1 MLPRYGCVEYNDCG
15 VHVDKSELT
24 DDGNS
29 KPQRRRVRYS
39 GTHPKEF
46 SQKYKEHAI
55 DAHPELL
62 EHLRA
67 KGKTPAG
74 THIPILTGPIMAA
87 LSPRAGEVVAD
98 CTLGYGGH
106 ATAFLERI
114 GPTGKLVGLDVDGP
128 HLERTRQRL
137 SNIDVPMYFYRSNFA
152 GLGGVMQKEGLAGFD
167 IIFADLGVSSMQIDD
182 PSRGMSYKHD
192 GPLDMRMDDRHK
204 QTAADLLATLGQKE
218 LAEALWELAD
228 EPDHKAIAQQI
239 IIQRAA
245 QPLTIISQLVEL
257 VLEVKGLT
265 LKEWKRQVRSA
276 PGLLH
281 PAARTFQALRILV
294 NDELGALKALLRA
307 APYCLRAG
315 GRIGII
321 SFHSGEDRLVK
332 KAFAQGLE
340 EELYVAIAEEVI
352 VPDKDEI
359 AANPRSRSAKFRWAM
374 RNLTI

>member
-1 MLPRYGCVEYNDCG
+1 
-15 VHVDKSELT
+15 
-24 DDGNS
+24 
-29 KPQRRRVRYS
+29 
-39 GTHPKEF
+39 
-46 SQKYKEHAI
+46 
-55 DAHPELL
+55 
-62 EHLRA
+62 
-67 KGKTPAG
+67 
-74 THIPILTGPIMAA
+74 
-87 LSPRAGEVVAD
+87 
-98 CTLGYGGH
+98 
-106 ATAFLERI
+106 
-114 GPTGKLVGLDVDGP
+114 
-128 HLERTRQRL
+128 
-137 SNIDVPMYFYRSNFA
+137 
-152 GLGGVMQKEGLAGFD
+152 
-167 IIFADLGVSSMQIDD
+167 MQIDD